1 MNRLLVIIVFA
12 LAAGAGL
19 GILIKLDPG
28 YIRISWLNW
37 LIETNIWIGL
47 GLLIGLYFAWHYLL
61 RFLTRTFGVR
71 ADWLQWRQSVKYNKA
86 QRRTTRGLLEY
97 AEGNWRKAQHHLAGS
112 ADKSETP
119 LINYL
124 AAAQAA
130 NELGN
135 EKESDQLL
143 QKAFESTPG
152 GEVAIGVTQAQLQLA
167 RGQLEQCLSTLLR
180 LRKRTPNHPFVL
192 KLLQQVYARLNDWQK
207 LGQLIPDLRKHKVL
221 KDTELDQ
228 LERET
233 WLNLLKQGCDE
244 ALKANKAEVYTTPL
258 NEVWDQM
265 PPNLKRSNVMVFAY
279 SSQLVRLGGNDHAEA
294 LVRKQLQI
302 DWSDELVHFYGL
314 IADAEAD
321 KQLLNAETWLKSRP
335 NDAGLLL
342 TLGRLCLRNRLW
354 GKAKEYFEASLKLK
368 KSAETYAELGRLM
381 THMDQHVTGADYLL
395 QALQDGAPLPTLP
408 LPPMKPHL

>member
-1 MNRLLVIIVFA
+1 MNRLLVMIVFA
-12 LAAGAGL
+12 MAVGAGL
-19 GILIKLDPG
+19 GVLIKLDPG

-47 GLLIGLYFAWHYLL
+47 GILLGLYFAWHYFL
-61 RFLTRTFGVR
+61 RFLARTFGVR
-71 ADWLQWRQSVKYNKA
+71 AGWLQWRQSVKYNKA

-97 AEGNWRKAQHHLAGS
+97 AEGNWRKAQRYLAGS

-180 LRKRTPNHPFVL
+180 LRRRTPNHPFVL
-192 KLLQQVYARLNDWQK
+192 KLLQQVYTRLNDWQK

-221 KDTELDQ
+221 KDEELDK
-228 LERET
+228 LERNT

-244 ALKANKAEVYTTPL
+244 ALKANKVEVYTLPL
-258 NEVWDQM
+258 NEIWDRM
-265 PPNLKRSNVMVFAY
+265 PISLRRSDMMLYAY
-279 SSQLVRLGGNDHAEA
+279 ATQLVRLGANGHAEA
-294 LVRKQLQI
+294 LIRKQLRI
-302 DWSDELVHFYGL
+302 EWSEKLVHFYGL
-314 IADAEAD
+314 IAGAEAD

-342 TLGRLCLRNRLW
+342 TLGRLSLRNQLW
-354 GKAKEYFEASLKLK
+354 GKAKEYFEASLRLK
-368 KSAETYAELGRLM
+368 RSSEAYAELGRLM
-381 THMDQHVTGADYLL
+381 THMDQHAVGAGYLL
-395 QALQDGAPLPTLP
+395 QALQDGTPLPELP
-408 LPPMKPHL
+408 LPPVKA